1 MHPPRILLGVN
12 IDHIATLRQARGT
25 RYPDPV
31 QAALLAEEAGADGIT
46 VHLREDR
53 RHIQPRDVRLLA
65 EVLNTRM
72 NLEMAVT
79 EEMLALAEEIR
90 PTHVCLVPEKR
101 EELTTEGGLDVVGG
115 FDLIANAC
123 QRLRAAGCDVSLFI
137 DPDSAQI
144 DAAIRAGAPT
154 IELHTGAYAEAK
166 PGSEAAIAEYDR
178 LSAAAIHAVSAGLVV
193 NAGHGLHYH
202 NVEAIAALPGV
213 NELNIGHA
221 IIARALFVGLK
232 DAIQEMKRLIIAGQ
246 EAGLMAALDA
256 HDHDHNDDHNHDHR
270 GCCSH

>member
-79 EEMLALAEEIR
+79 EEMLALAEEVR
-90 PTHVCLVPEKR
+90 PAHVCLVPEKR

-115 FDLIANAC
+115 FDLIADAC
-123 QRLRAAGCDVSLFI
+123 RRLSAIGCDVSLFI
-137 DPDSAQI
+137 DPEEAQI

-166 PGSEAAIAEYDR
+166 PGSEAATAEYER
-178 LSAAAIHAVSAGLVV
+178 LSTAAIHAVSAGLVV

-221 IIARALFVGLK
+221 IIARSLFVGLK
-232 DAIQEMKRLIIAGQ
+232 EAVQEMKRLIIAGQ

-256 HDHDHNDDHNHDHR
+256 HEHEHEHEHNHN